1 MSKLSERFKNNIYE
15 APSSVV
21 EGNNL
26 AEELLEKV
34 NSVPYWNEYTF
45 DEQRKMVRYFVKNSD
60 VEDKKAAFEFLLP
73 CVTGFGELQKLLNNE
88 KVSAVLVNED
98 MSVHIEIDENV
109 FDTEMILS
117 RNMFQYVLNYV
128 KEYSLDEFSICSNDD
143 KITIR
148 KV

>member
-1 MSKLSERFKNNIYE
+1 MSKLSERFKNNMYE

-21 EGNNL
+21 EENNL
-26 AEELLEKV
+26 AEDLLEKV

-117 RNMFQYVLNYV
+117 RNMFQYVLNYI

>member
-21 EGNNL
+21 EENNL
-26 AEELLEKV
+26 AEDLLEKV

>member
-21 EGNNL
+21 EENNL
-26 AEELLEKV
+26 AEDLLEKV

-45 DEQRKMVRYFVKNSD
+45 DEQRKMVKYFVKNSD

-117 RNMFQYVLNYV
+117 RNMFQYVLNYI